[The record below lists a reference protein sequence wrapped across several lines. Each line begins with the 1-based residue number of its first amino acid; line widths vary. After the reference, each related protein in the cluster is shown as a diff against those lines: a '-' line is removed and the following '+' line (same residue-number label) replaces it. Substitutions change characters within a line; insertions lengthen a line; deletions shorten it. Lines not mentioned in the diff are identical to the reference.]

1 MQLQSA
7 TYDDDID
14 QNAHPHMKAR
24 SPLSIGADDLS
35 AGLKAWRLWMML
47 GWNDILQRYRRSV
60 LGPFWIT
67 LSMALYVILLGVV
80 YSRIFKMEIALYLP
94 YIAIGLITWGFIS
107 GTTTECCSAFV
118 DSSGIIK
125 QIRLPFTVY
134 VLRVIWRSLII
145 FLHTIVLI
153 VPIGLI
159 FGLKL
164 SWADIL
170 VVPGLFLLFANQMW
184 VGIVVAVLSARY
196 RDVVQLIATAIQI
209 AMFATPIMWPVS
221 SLGNAQIIAQINP
234 LYHLIEIV
242 RSPLLGNAPPLLSW
256 LVVVGLCAVGYLIA
270 ILLLWRGNRRIV
282 YWL

>member
-1 MQLQSA
+1 MQLESA

-35 AGLKAWRLWMML
+35 AGLKVWRLWMML

-107 GTTTECCSAFV
+107 GTTIECCSAFV

-153 VPIGLI
+153 IPIGLI

-209 AMFATPIMWPVS
+209 AMFATPIMWPIS

-234 LYHLIEIV
+234 LYHLIDIV
-242 RSPLLGNAPPLLSW
+242 RSPLLGNAPRLLSW

>member
-1 MQLQSA
+1 MQLESA
-7 TYDDDID
+7 TYGDDID

-24 SPLSIGADDLS
+24 GPFSIGADDLS
-35 AGLKAWRLWMML
+35 AGLKAWRLWTML

-67 LSMALYVILLGVV
+67 LSMALYVMLLGVV

-94 YIAIGLITWGFIS
+94 YIAVGLITWGFIS
-107 GTTTECCSAFV
+107 GTTIESCSAFV

-134 VLRVIWRSLII
+134 VFRVLWRSLII

-153 VPIGLI
+153 IPIGII
-159 FGLKL
+159 FGLKF

-170 VVPGLFLLFANQMW
+170 IFPGLILLFANQMW

-209 AMFATPIMWPVS
+209 AMFATPIMWPAS
-221 SLGNAQIIAQINP
+221 SLGTAQIIAQVNP

-242 RSPLLGNAPPLLSW
+242 RSPLLGEAPPLLSW
-256 LVVVGLCAVGYLIA
+256 LVVIGLCAVGYLIA
-270 ILLLWRGNRRIV
+270 ILLLSRGNRRIV